1 MLLEVQGLFDVAQM
15 RVWTK
20 WVDEYFCWCVS
31 TIGWE
36 RHIGPMARAYSD
48 EEFEDYVARIPV
60 PEQQTKW
67 RNARKGFPKD
77 LLEEELRKIG
87 VSVKRLEDQLSKTE
101 WLIGDQY
108 TLADVCNYAIA
119 GGMQFGFPEFV
130 NAKDTPHLLAWIEKI
145 AARPAA
151 RKMYAEVPSEFAR
164 PQADAAKA

>member
-1 MLLEVQGLFDVAQM
+1 
-15 RVWTK
+15 
-20 WVDEYFCWCVS
+20 
-31 TIGWE
+31 
-36 RHIGPMARAYSD
+36 MARAYSD
-48 EEFEDYVARIPV
+48 EDFEEYVARIPV

-67 RNARKGFPKD
+67 RNARKGFPKE
-77 LLEEELRKIG
+77 LLEDELRKIG
-87 VSVKRLEDQLSKTE
+87 VSVKRLEDQLSRTE

-151 RKMYAEVPSEFAR
+151 RKMYTEVPSEFAR